1 MKENLQLVV
10 GKVKYYGYKGK
21 DFYIFFSENEISV
34 YPIEKS
40 DNSTAFSDLLA
51 IFNRKLDVKSFVN
64 SVTDLWPDY
73 DEYYYDS
80 NFVSLLY
87 STRGIKIQFNLGR
100 DNGVTVYQNYN
111 GYIADGVSVSDI
123 SRDSSKIPDNTYMA
137 LDKNSVNEYEY
148 NRKASYT
155 AFYSN
160 ANRDNAGEKI
170 SNKFVVNYECPKDK
184 ITKAKFSEINRQC
197 PNSEINI
204 NSDKIW
210 CYDDSN
216 FIYSIANKG
225 IYMYNAETR
234 ETTAIKEGNEEFLIT
249 DVSENKIKYDESEIS
264 LVGETDNISVN
275 LDAMW
280 HYKDSKYIY
289 SVTNQGI
296 YLYNDETKET
306 KALKEGNLTFE
317 LRGIYGN
324 QLFYDDTLLIIKE

>member
-1 MKENLQLVV
+1 MQ
-10 GKVKYYGYKGK
+10 YYGYKGK

-40 DNSTAFSDLLA
+40 DSSNTFSDLLA
-51 IFNRKLDVKSFVN
+51 TFNRKLDVKSFVS

-87 STRGIKIQFNLGR
+87 SIRGIKIQFNIGR
-100 DNGVTVYQNYN
+100 DSGVTVYQNYN

-123 SRDSSKIPDNTYMA
+123 ARDSSKIPENTYMA
-137 LDKNSVNEYEY
+137 LDKNSINEYEY
-148 NRKASYT
+148 NRKSAYT
-155 AFYSN
+155 SFYSN
-160 ANRDNAGEKI
+160 ANRDTEGEKT
-170 SNKFVVNYECPKDK
+170 SNKFIVNYQYTNNK
-184 ITKAKFSEINRQC
+184 ITKVQFSDINRQC
-197 PNSEINI
+197 PNSEISI
-204 NSDKIW
+204 NSEKIW

-216 FIYSIANKG
+216 FIYSIINKG

-234 ETTAIKEGNEEFLIT
+234 ETTAIKEGNEEFSIT
-249 DVSENKIKYDESEIS
+249 AVSENKIEYDGNEIS
-264 LVGETDNISVN
+264 LVCETDNTSVN
-275 LDAMW
+275 LDEMW
-280 HYKDSKYIY
+280 YYKDSKYIY

-317 LRGIYGN
+317 IRGIYGN